1 MAQKYKR
8 KWINYIV
15 DWDLQFIII
24 SQSLIYMFFIVLIT
38 VGVILSPL
46 IIYDIVFSTNLDVQ
60 YRSAQTF
67 LVLVKRLVPAIIV
80 VLVLF
85 TLHQIIIT
93 HKICGPLVN
102 FSHTFKRLAEGDLTR
117 TIYLRQGDYLKREC
131 DKIND
136 MIDGLSGILR
146 RLIEDHKKLIVKLE
160 DIMMRVED
168 IDTREKIHCSLE
180 ILNNEV
186 HYVAN
191 TMSVFKLE
199 EDSRSP
205 GTSSQQEK

>member
-15 DWDLQFIII
+15 DWDLQFRII

-46 IIYDIVFSTNLDVQ
+46 IYDMVFSTNLDVQ
-60 YRSAQTF
+60 YQSAQTF

-85 TLHQIIIT
+85 TVHQIIIT

-117 TIYLRQGDYLKREC
+117 KIYLRQGDYLKREC

-146 RLIEDHKKLIVKLE
+146 RLIEDHKKLILKLE
-160 DIMMRVED
+160 DIMMRVQD
-168 IDTREKIHCSLE
+168 IDTREKIQCSLE

-199 EDSRSP
+199 ADSQSP

>member
-8 KWINYIV
+8 KWTNYIV
-15 DWDLQFIII
+15 DWDLQFRII

-46 IIYDIVFSTNLDVQ
+46 IYDMVFSTNLDVQ
-60 YRSAQTF
+60 YQSAQTF
-67 LVLVKRLVPAIIV
+67 LVLVKRLIPAIIV

-85 TLHQIIIT
+85 TVHQIIIT

-117 TIYLRQGDYLKREC
+117 KIYLRQGDYLKREC

-146 RLIEDHKKLIVKLE
+146 RLIEDHKKLILKLE

-168 IDTREKIHCSLE
+168 IDTRENIQCSLE

-199 EDSRSP
+199 EDTQSP
-205 GTSSQQEK
+205 GTSSQ

>member
-15 DWDLQFIII
+15 DWDLQFRII

-46 IIYDIVFSTNLDVQ
+46 IYDMVFSTNLDVQ
-60 YRSAQTF
+60 YQSAQTF

-85 TLHQIIIT
+85 TVHQIIIT

-117 TIYLRQGDYLKREC
+117 KIYLRQGDYLKREC

-146 RLIEDHKKLIVKLE
+146 RLIEDHKKLILKLE
-160 DIMMRVED
+160 DIMMRVQD
-168 IDTREKIHCSLE
+168 IDTRENIQCSLE

-191 TMSVFKLE
+191 TMTVFKLE
-199 EDSRSP
+199 EDSQSP

>member
-15 DWDLQFIII
+15 DWDLQFRII

-46 IIYDIVFSTNLDVQ
+46 IYDMVFSTNLDVQ
-60 YRSAQTF
+60 YQSAQTF

-85 TLHQIIIT
+85 TVHQIIIT

-117 TIYLRQGDYLKREC
+117 KIYLRQGDYLKREC

-146 RLIEDHKKLIVKLE
+146 RLIEDHKKLILKLE
-160 DIMMRVED
+160 DIMMRVQD
-168 IDTREKIHCSLE
+168 IDTRENIQCSLE

-191 TMSVFKLE
+191 TMTVFKLE
-199 EDSRSP
+199 ENSQSP

>member
-15 DWDLQFIII
+15 DWDLQFRII

-46 IIYDIVFSTNLDVQ
+46 IYNMVFSTNLDVQ
-60 YRSAQTF
+60 YQSAQTF

-85 TLHQIIIT
+85 TVHQIIIT

-117 TIYLRQGDYLKREC
+117 KIYLRQGDLLK
-131 DKIND
+131 KG
-136 MIDGLSGILR
+136 M
-146 RLIEDHKKLIVKLE
+146 
-160 DIMMRVED
+160 
-168 IDTREKIHCSLE
+168 
-180 ILNNEV
+180 
-186 HYVAN
+186 
-191 TMSVFKLE
+191 
-199 EDSRSP
+199 
-205 GTSSQQEK
+205 

>member
-1 MAQKYKR
+1 
-8 KWINYIV
+8 
-15 DWDLQFIII
+15 
-24 SQSLIYMFFIVLIT
+24 MFFIVLIT

-46 IIYDIVFSTNLDVQ
+46 IYDMVFSTNLDVQ
-60 YRSAQTF
+60 YQSAQTF

-85 TLHQIIIT
+85 TVHQIIIT

-117 TIYLRQGDYLKREC
+117 KIYLRQGDYLKREC

-146 RLIEDHKKLIVKLE
+146 RLIEDHKKLILKLE
-160 DIMMRVED
+160 DIMMRVQD
-168 IDTREKIHCSLE
+168 IDTRENIQCSLE

-191 TMSVFKLE
+191 TMKVFKLE
-199 EDSRSP
+199 EDSQSP

>member
-8 KWINYIV
+8 RWINYIV
-15 DWDLQFIII
+15 DWDLQFRII

-38 VGVILSPL
+38 IGVILSPL
-46 IIYDIVFSTNLDVQ
+46 IYDMVFSTNLDVQ
-60 YRSAQTF
+60 YQSAQTF

-80 VLVLF
+80 VLALF
-85 TLHQIIIT
+85 TVHQIIIT

-117 TIYLRQGDYLKREC
+117 KIYLRQGDYLKREC

-146 RLIEDHKKLIVKLE
+146 RLIEDHKKLILKLE

-168 IDTREKIHCSLE
+168 IDTREKIQCSLE
-180 ILNNEV
+180 LLNIEV
-186 HYVAN
+186 HYVAS

-199 EDSRSP
+199 EDSPSP

>member
-15 DWDLQFIII
+15 DWDLQFRII

-46 IIYDIVFSTNLDVQ
+46 IYDMAFSTNLDVQ
-60 YRSAQTF
+60 YNSAQTF
-67 LVLVKRLVPAIIV
+67 LVLVKRLVPAIIL

-85 TLHQIIIT
+85 TVHQIIIT

-117 TIYLRQGDYLKREC
+117 KIYLRQGDYLRREC
-131 DKIND
+131 NKIND

-146 RLIEDHKKLIVKLE
+146 RLIEDHNKLIVKLE
-160 DIMMRVED
+160 DIMTHVQD
-168 IDTREKIHCSLE
+168 IDTREKIQNSLE

-186 HYVAN
+186 HYVAS
-191 TMSVFKLE
+191 TMAVFKLE
-199 EDSRSP
+199 EDSPSP

>member
-15 DWDLQFIII
+15 DWDLQFRII

-46 IIYDIVFSTNLDVQ
+46 IYDMVFSTNLDVQ
-60 YRSAQTF
+60 YQSAQTF

-85 TLHQIIIT
+85 TVHQIIIT

-117 TIYLRQGDYLKREC
+117 KIYLRQGDYLKREC

-146 RLIEDHKKLIVKLE
+146 RLIEDHKKLILKLE
-160 DIMMRVED
+160 DIMMRVQD
-168 IDTREKIHCSLE
+168 INTRENIQCSLE

-191 TMSVFKLE
+191 TMTVFKLE
-199 EDSRSP
+199 EDSQSP

>member
-15 DWDLQFIII
+15 DWDLQFRII

-46 IIYDIVFSTNLDVQ
+46 IYDMVFSTNLDVQ
-60 YRSAQTF
+60 YQSAQTF

-85 TLHQIIIT
+85 TVHQIIIT

-117 TIYLRQGDYLKREC
+117 KIYLRQGDYLKREC

-146 RLIEDHKKLIVKLE
+146 RLIEDHKKLILKLE
-160 DIMMRVED
+160 DIMMRVQD
-168 IDTREKIHCSLE
+168 IDTRENIQCSLE

-191 TMSVFKLE
+191 TMTVFKLE
-199 EDSRSP
+199 ENSQSP
-205 GTSSQQEK
+205 ETSSQQEK

>member
-15 DWDLQFIII
+15 DWDLQFRII

-46 IIYDIVFSTNLDVQ
+46 IYDMVFSTNLDVQ
-60 YRSAQTF
+60 YQSAQTF

-85 TLHQIIIT
+85 TVHQIIIT

-117 TIYLRQGDYLKREC
+117 KIYLRQGDYLKREC

-146 RLIEDHKKLIVKLE
+146 RLIGDHKKLILKLE
-160 DIMMRVED
+160 DIMMRVQD
-168 IDTREKIHCSLE
+168 IDTRENIQCSLE

-191 TMSVFKLE
+191 TMTVFKLE
-199 EDSRSP
+199 EDSQSP

>member
-15 DWDLQFIII
+15 DWDLQFRII

-46 IIYDIVFSTNLDVQ
+46 IYDMVFSTNLDVQ
-60 YRSAQTF
+60 YQSAQTF

-117 TIYLRQGDYLKREC
+117 KIYLRQGDYLRREC

-146 RLIEDHKKLIVKLE
+146 RLIEDHKKLILKLE
-160 DIMMRVED
+160 DIMMRVSD
-168 IDTREKIHCSLE
+168 IDTKEKIQCSLE
-180 ILNNEV
+180 LLNNEV
-186 HYVAN
+186 HYLAN
-191 TMSVFKLE
+191 SMAVFKLE
-199 EDSRSP
+199 EDSQLP

>member
-15 DWDLQFIII
+15 DWDLQFRII

-46 IIYDIVFSTNLDVQ
+46 IYDMVFSTNLDVQ
-60 YRSAQTF
+60 YQSAQTF

-85 TLHQIIIT
+85 TVHQIIIT

-117 TIYLRQGDYLKREC
+117 KIYLRQGDYLKREC

-146 RLIEDHKKLIVKLE
+146 RLIEDHKKLILKLE
-160 DIMMRVED
+160 DIMTRVQD
-168 IDTREKIHCSLE
+168 IDTREKIQNSLE

-186 HYVAN
+186 QYVAS
-191 TMSVFKLE
+191 TMAVFKLE
-199 EDSRSP
+199 EDSQSS

>member
-15 DWDLQFIII
+15 DWDLQFRII

-46 IIYDIVFSTNLDVQ
+46 IYDMVFSTNLDVQ
-60 YRSAQTF
+60 YQSAQTF
-67 LVLVKRLVPAIIV
+67 LILVKRLVPAIIV

-85 TLHQIIIT
+85 TVHQIIIT

-117 TIYLRQGDYLKREC
+117 KIYLRQGDYLKREC

-146 RLIEDHKKLIVKLE
+146 RLIEDHKKLILKLE
-160 DIMMRVED
+160 DIMMRVQD
-168 IDTREKIHCSLE
+168 IDTRENIQCSLE

-191 TMSVFKLE
+191 TMTVFKLE
-199 EDSRSP
+199 EDSQSP

>member
-15 DWDLQFIII
+15 DWDLQFRII

-46 IIYDIVFSTNLDVQ
+46 IYDMVFSINLDVQ
-60 YRSAQTF
+60 YQSAQTF

-85 TLHQIIIT
+85 TVHQIIIT

-117 TIYLRQGDYLKREC
+117 KIYLRQGDYLKREC

-146 RLIEDHKKLIVKLE
+146 RLIEDHKKLILKLE
-160 DIMMRVED
+160 DIMMRVQD
-168 IDTREKIHCSLE
+168 IDTREKIQCSLE

-199 EDSRSP
+199 ADSQSP